1 MKTRDNARGRWHGI
15 LKDYGV
21 QDLHL
26 TGKHTPCP
34 LCGGKDRFRF
44 DNRNGDG
51 TYFCSNC
58 GSGDGLRLLVQYT
71 GKPFSQ
77 IAQEIDKTYGEYERR
92 EARRVVP
99 MSDRL
104 QRIGRGLKRI
114 SDNDPVSKYLASR
127 GLGSSHDYL
136 RIHPKLSYYD
146 LSTKIGDFP
155 AMVAAFSDNDG
166 KIITYHLT
174 YLTPEGK
181 KAPVDNVKKV
191 ASSMG
196 EGGAIRL
203 SEPTK
208 KLGLAEGIETAIA
221 VKLMYG
227 VDCWAAVSA
236 SNMRKFTPPPQ
247 VEQLIIYADND
258 ANFTGQ
264 AAAYDL
270 AARLAKDIEVRIQLP
285 QVTGTDYADARAAL
299 VNQG

>member
-1 MKTRDNARGRWHGI
+1 
-15 LKDYGV
+15 
-21 QDLHL
+21 
-26 TGKHTPCP
+26 
-34 LCGGKDRFRF
+34 
-44 DNRNGDG
+44 
-51 TYFCSNC
+51 
-58 GSGDGLRLLVQYT
+58 
-71 GKPFSQ
+71 
-77 IAQEIDKTYGEYERR
+77 
-92 EARRVVP
+92 
-99 MSDRL
+99 
-104 QRIGRGLKRI
+104 
-114 SDNDPVSKYLASR
+114 
-127 GLGSSHDYL
+127 
-136 RIHPKLSYYD
+136 
-146 LSTKIGDFP
+146 
-155 AMVAAFSDNDG
+155 MVAAFSDNDG